1 MLLFA
6 TKEELVSYLKGAVT
20 LTNGDVRLENEDKF
34 RDQALDTISANAAL
48 NNSKDI
54 KGLCRYIIKSIAQE
68 LGIVQS
74 SIQGLYEAMGRGEYH
89 GFTVP
94 AINIRGMSYQLSR
107 AIFRTARKID
117 CGAFIF
123 EIAKSEMGYTN
134 QNSHELASIILASAI
149 KEKHR
154 GPVFM
159 QGDHFQINSKNF
171 HVDRNK
177 EVNGIKKLIEDAIS
191 AGFYNIDIDTSTLV
205 TLDKPTVKEQQQ
217 LNYEVGVELTSYVRE
232 HEPKGVTISVGG
244 EIGEVGKTNSTEEEL
259 RAYMDNFLASLAKKN
274 KNYKGISK
282 LSIQTGT
289 SHGGVPLPDGSV
301 AQVKLDFDTLA
312 KLSRIS
318 RKDYGL
324 SGVVQHGA
332 STLPADLFHKFP
344 ELETAEIHLATD
356 FQNMMYESKY
366 FPKDLKEEIYA
377 HLRVECANEK
387 KSDETDEQ
395 FIYKTRKKGFGGKF
409 KPRFW
414 DLPESVKDGIC
425 KELEGKMDFLFD
437 KLNVKNTNAAVK
449 KSVSIVKV
457 PPVMQVEIENS

>member
-1 MLLFA
+1 MSLFS
-6 TKEELVSYLKGAVT
+6 KEQLIAHLKGSVA
-20 LTNGDVRLENEDKF
+20 LSNGDVKLENADKF
-34 RDQALDTISANAAL
+34 RDHSLDDVVANAVL
-48 NNSKDI
+48 NENKEV
-54 KGLCRYIIKSIAQE
+54 KALCRYIIKSVA
-68 LGIVQS
+68 LDMGIVPS

-107 AIFRTARKID
+107 SIFRSARKID
-117 CGAFIF
+117 CGAIIF

-134 QNSHELASIILASAI
+134 QNTHELASVILAAAI
-149 KEKHR
+149 KEKHQ
-154 GPVFM
+154 GPVFL
-159 QGDHFQINSKNF
+159 QGDHFQANAKNYAA
-171 HVDRNK
+171 DKDK
-177 EVNGIKKLIEDAIS
+177 EVSGLKKLIKEALN

-205 TLDKPTVKEQQQ
+205 TLDNPSVKEQQR
-217 LNYEVGVELTSYVRE
+217 LNFEVGSELTAYIRE
-232 HEPKGVTISVGG
+232 NEPKGVTVSVGG
-244 EIGEVGKTNSTEEEL
+244 EIGEVGKVNSTEEEL
-259 RAYMDNFLASLAKKN
+259 RAYMDNFLVCLKKKN
-274 KNYKGISK
+274 NNFKGISK
-282 LSIQTGT
+282 ISIQTGT
-289 SHGGVPLPDGSV
+289 SHGGIPLPDGSV
-301 AQVKLDFDTLA
+301 AEVKLDFDTLE

-332 STLPADLFHKFP
+332 STLPATLFNKFP

-356 FQNMMYESKY
+356 FQNMMYESKF

-387 KSDETDEQ
+387 KSGETEEQ

-414 DLPESVKDGIC
+414 GLPQEVKEGIT

-437 KLNVKNTNAAVK
+437 KLNVKNTSPYVK
-449 KSVSIVKV
+449 KSVVPVKV
-457 PPVMQVEIENS
+457 PPVLQDEIDHC